1 MTEPRRLGTAIRSL
15 PLLGGVRT
23 GHHLVVVSRNT
34 RPTRVIAY
42 DLGDRSIAADVAIDD
57 GDGAW
62 GVTADG
68 DRVYVGLLGA
78 RGRTNLFR
86 VGIGDGVLE
95 GLATIDAN
103 HVWDL
108 AVADDGQL
116 VGVTD
121 QPLVFAWDPSS
132 GRARAMGMLGD
143 GESVRAVAV
152 AGDEVVIGG
161 NRHGRAWARAHPF
174 DERAGRELLPERL
187 ADHRTVYTLAARGR
201 RVAVGTRGPDSRDPA
216 VALLDLDGA
225 PDAGP
230 LAVIDGEEVVD
241 AADVGETFTAATVRR
256 SGAVVR
262 LDHDDGE
269 LTRLPA
275 PVPPM
280 ENRVVSVLG
289 GALVGAAGD
298 GSVWSM
304 RADGSAVDPV
314 HLLTS
319 GRVEGSPER
328 VQSLTAADG
337 RVLVGGTFGFAEHD
351 LGAGT
356 SRWRPAPGEA
366 KAIVIADG
374 DAYLA
379 LYPIAAVHR
388 LAGGADAAEPW
399 AALPAEQ
406 NRPQDLAW
414 VADADVLAVT
424 TASDRRG
431 GGALHLIDRAT
442 GAVSSHTDVLGRG
455 QHPTGLAAVAS
466 RILVGG
472 SGSDPTLLCWDAAAD
487 REVWRLDDIA
497 DAGALVGMAVVDG
510 RLVAVGTGGVAVA
523 VDVADGS
530 VVTRRALDAGG
541 GRAVAASG
549 TMLITDGDRVWKV
562 EPDALEADVVVDGLA
577 GAFWG
582 RPDLAVDDDG
592 ALVISGRDL
601 ARLELE

>member
-1 MTEPRRLGTAIRSL
+1 MTEPHRLGTAIRSL

-42 DLGDRSIAADVAIDD
+42 DLRDRTIAADVAIDD

-62 GVTADG
+62 GVAADG
-68 DRVYVGLLGA
+68 DWVYVGLLGA

-86 VGIGDGVLE
+86 VRISDGATE
-95 GLATIDAN
+95 GLAAIDAN

-108 AVADDGQL
+108 AVAGDGQL

-121 QPLVFAWDPSS
+121 QPLVFAWDPTS

-152 AGDEVVIGG
+152 AGDAVVIGG

-174 DERAGRELLPERL
+174 DDRAGRELLPEAL
-187 ADHRTVYTLAARGR
+187 AGHQTVYTLAARGR

-216 VALLDLDGA
+216 VALLDLDDAAG
-225 PDAGP
+225 AGP
-230 LAVIDGEEVVD
+230 LAVVDGEEVVD
-241 AADVGETFTAATVRR
+241 AADVGDAFTAATVRR

-262 LDHDDGE
+262 LDHDGD

-289 GALVGAAGD
+289 GALVGATGD

-314 HLLTS
+314 HLLAS
-319 GRVEGSPER
+319 GRVAGSPER

-337 RVLVGGTFGFAEHD
+337 RVLVGGTFGVTEHD
-351 LGAGT
+351 LAAGT
-356 SRWRPAPGEA
+356 SRWRSAPGEA
-366 KAIVIADG
+366 KAIVVVG
-374 DAYLA
+374 GEAYLA
-379 LYPIAAVHR
+379 LYPVGAVHR
-388 LAGGADAAEPW
+388 LAAGAEEVEAW
-399 AALPAEQ
+399 VALPAEQ

-414 VADADVLAVT
+414 VSDADVLAVT

-442 GAVSSHTDVLGRG
+442 GTASSHTDVLGRG
-455 QHPTGLAAVAS
+455 QHPTGLAVVAG
-466 RILVGG
+466 RFLVGG

-487 REVWRLDDIA
+487 REVWRLDGID

-523 VDVADGS
+523 VDVDDGS
-530 VVTRRALDAGG
+530 VVARRALDAGG

-562 EPDALEADVVVDGLA
+562 EPDTLEAEVVVDGLA

-592 ALVISGRDL
+592 ALVIAGRDL

>member
-42 DLGDRSIAADVAIDD
+42 DLRDRSIAADVAIDD

-62 GVTADG
+62 GVAADD

-78 RGRTNLFR
+78 RGRTNLYR
-86 VGIGDGVLE
+86 VRISDGALE
-95 GLATIDAN
+95 GLAAIDAD

-108 AVADDGQL
+108 AVADDGTV

-132 GRARAMGMLGD
+132 GRARAMGMLGV

-152 AGDEVVIGG
+152 AGGEVVIGG

-174 DERAGRELLPERL
+174 DERAGRDVLPDAL
-187 ADHRTVYTLAARGR
+187 ADHQTVYTLAARGR
-201 RVAVGTRGPDSRDPA
+201 WVAVGTRGPGSRDPA
-216 VALLDLDGA
+216 VALLDLDAEPGT
-225 PDAGP
+225 GP
-230 LAVIDGEEVVD
+230 RAVVDGEEVVD
-241 AADVGETFTAATVRR
+241 AADVGDAFTAATVRR

-262 LDHDDGE
+262 LDHDGGG

-319 GRVEGSPER
+319 GRVAGSPER

-337 RVLVGGTFGFAEHD
+337 RVLVGGTFGVAEHD
-351 LGAGT
+351 LAAGT
-356 SRWRPAPGEA
+356 SRWRAAPGEA
-366 KAIVIADG
+366 KAIVVADG

-379 LYPIAAVHR
+379 LYPVGAVHR
-388 LAGGADAAEPW
+388 LAAGAEEVEAW
-399 AALPAEQ
+399 ATLPAEQ

-414 VADADVLAVT
+414 VPDADVLAVT
-424 TASDRRG
+424 TAADRRG

-442 GAVSSHTDVLGRG
+442 GNVSSHTDVLGRG
-455 QHPTGLAAVAS
+455 QHPTGLAVAGD
-466 RILVGG
+466 RVLVGG

-487 REVWRLDDIA
+487 REVWRLDGID
-497 DAGALVGMAVVDG
+497 DAGALVGMAVVDS
-510 RLVAVGTGGVAVA
+510 RLVAVGTGGVAIA
-523 VDVADGS
+523 VDVDAGS
-530 VVTRRALDAGG
+530 VEARRSLDAGG
-541 GRAVAASG
+541 GRAVTAGGA
-549 TMLITDGDRVWKV
+549 MLITDGDRVWRV
-562 EPDALEADVVVDGLA
+562 EPAALEAEVVIEGLA

-582 RPDLAVDDDG
+582 RPDLAVDDAG

-601 ARLELE
+601 ARVQLE